1 MMNKRTDLAV
11 EAKQLYEQSIR
22 ATSSLEGVV
31 AREGKRFGFT
41 LTHIEIT
48 NEKGEQA
55 LGKPIGQYYT
65 LELGKEEVKGR
76 NADRAARTLSEILS
90 AMMRLKKGETV
101 LVVGLG
107 NREITP
113 DAIGPNTVS
122 GVFLTRHLIAH
133 MPQYFGDL
141 RSVCAVVPGVLGST
155 GFESQELVAGAVG
168 KARPDKVLVI
178 DALAS
183 CDPERICSTIQLTDT
198 GIVPGSGIGNA
209 RVGFN
214 KHTVG
219 VPVFA
224 IGVPT
229 VMDLQ
234 ACCDS
239 IRDNSLMVT
248 PRDIDRR
255 VVSVARII
263 SAGINQTLYPKLDK
277 DTIAEL
283 S

>member
-1 MMNKRTDLAV
+1 MNKRTDLAV
-11 EAKQLYEQSIR
+11 EAKQLYERSVR
-22 ATSSLEGVV
+22 TTSALEGVV
-31 AREGKRFGFT
+31 AREGKRFGFA

-48 NEKGEQA
+48 NEKGERT
-55 LGKPIGQYYT
+55 LSKPIGNYYT
-65 LELGKEEVKGR
+65 LELGKEEIKGR
-76 NADRAARTLSEILS
+76 SADRAARTLSELLS
-90 AMMRLKKGETV
+90 AMMRLKKDEKV

-107 NREITP
+107 NREVTP
-113 DAIGPNTVS
+113 DTIGPNTVS
-122 GVFLTRHLIAH
+122 GIFLTRHLIAH
-133 MPQYFGDL
+133 MPQMFGDL
-141 RSVCAVVPGVLGST
+141 RSVCAVTPGVLGAT
-155 GFESQELVAGAVG
+155 GFESQELVLGAVG

-183 CDPERICSTIQLTDT
+183 SDPERICTTIQLTDT
-198 GIVPGSGIGNA
+198 GIVPGSGVGNA
-209 RVGFN
+209 RLAFN

-255 VVSVARII
+255 VHSVSKII
-263 SAGINQTLYPKLDK
+263 SDGINRTLHPKLD
-277 DTIAEL
+277 TQLIAEL

>member
-1 MMNKRTDLAV
+1 MNKRTDLAV
-11 EAKQLYEQSIR
+11 EAKQLWEQSAK
-22 ATSSLEGVV
+22 ATSALEGVV

-41 LTHIEIT
+41 LTHIEILS
-48 NEKGEQA
+48 EKGERS
-55 LGKPIGQYYT
+55 LGKPAGQYYT
-65 LELGKEEVKGR
+65 IELGSQELRGR
-76 NADRAARTLSEILS
+76 DAERAARTLSEVLS
-90 AMMRLKKGETV
+90 AMMRLKKDEKV
-101 LVVGLG
+101 LIVGLG

-113 DAIGPNTVS
+113 DAVGPNTVA

-133 MPQYFGDL
+133 LPEHFGQF
-141 RSVCAVVPGVLGST
+141 RSVCAMTPGVLGST

-183 CDPERICSTIQLTDT
+183 CDPDRICSTIQLTDT
-198 GIVPGSGIGNA
+198 GIVPGSGIGNTRA
-209 RVGFN
+209 GFN
-214 KHTVG
+214 KHSVG
-219 VPVFA
+219 VPVYA

-239 IRDNSLMVT
+239 IKDNNLMVT

-255 VVSVARII
+255 VVSVSKII
-263 SAGINQTLYPKLDK
+263 SSGINRTLYAKYSADE
-277 DTIAEL
+277 IAQFL
-283 S
+283 